1 MRPVIRS
8 SSLSRIRWALR
19 NNQER
24 YSSTLYSK
32 SRKLLIGVNQN
43 QALVNTNTDNPSLY
57 SRLSIFRGLS
67 AEAVE
72 AADPAATRLTVS
84 GFVSLF
90 NRIRLT
96 SERVCLWFTDFCLM
110 MTHRCEQKRSACW
123 VWKKNQWWWAHDWW
137 YLPSMIKNTLFY
149 FIKALSD
156 NVIHVTCGLRLCLK
170 FCRLVH
176 WESFRDY
183 MMSLWIQ

>member
-43 QALVNTNTDNPSLY
+43 QALVNTNTDNSSLY

-96 SERVCLWFTDFCLM
+96 SERVCVYD
-110 MTHRCEQKRSACW
+110 
-123 VWKKNQWWWAHDWW
+123 
-137 YLPSMIKNTLFY
+137 
-149 FIKALSD
+149 
-156 NVIHVTCGLRLCLK
+156 
-170 FCRLVH
+170 
-176 WESFRDY
+176 
-183 MMSLWIQ
+183 